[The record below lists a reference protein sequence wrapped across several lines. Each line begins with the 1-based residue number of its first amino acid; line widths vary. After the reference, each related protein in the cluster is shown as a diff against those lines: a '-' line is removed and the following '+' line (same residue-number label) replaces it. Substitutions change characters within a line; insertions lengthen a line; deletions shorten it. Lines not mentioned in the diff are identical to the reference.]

1 MEEEKIRRIKAHL
14 NDFWD
19 EQAVILDAD
28 SMSIDD
34 LVAAMDSKT
43 AVDALIEVEDIVEME
58 LPVGDVVRQGGYSSR
73 EEFIEELTRS
83 IVKYVEDR
91 KS

>member
-19 EQAVILDAD
+19 EQAVMLDAD
-28 SMSIDD
+28 STSIDD

-43 AVDALIEVEDIVEME
+43 AVDALIEVEEIVDME
-58 LPVGDVVRQGGYSSR
+58 LPIGDVVRQGGYKSR

-83 IVKYVEDR
+83 VVKYVEDKR
-91 KS
+91 S